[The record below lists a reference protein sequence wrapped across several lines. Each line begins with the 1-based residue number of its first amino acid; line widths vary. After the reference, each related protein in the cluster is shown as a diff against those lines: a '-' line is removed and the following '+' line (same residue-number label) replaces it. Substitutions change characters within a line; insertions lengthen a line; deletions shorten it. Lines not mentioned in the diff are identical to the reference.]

1 LNYSA
6 GADAEEMQELV
17 EEAVGEL
24 LDDVS
29 DDEQGS

>member
-1 LNYSA
+1 MNYSA

-17 EEAVGEL
+17 EKAVGEL
-24 LDDVS
+24 LDDVP